1 MLFEEG
7 GWGGF
12 TDHDQPFWFL
22 DAVRVGLGVSK
33 RFPFCIFGFF
43 DFVFGAVAD
52 EDGFAAPF
60 DDYLYDIL
68 CQWLSKVMSW
78 GDIRGKAYVLALW
91 YSVQVNLDLS
101 LCEHVR

>member
-1 MLFEEG
+1 M
-7 GWGGF
+7 
-12 TDHDQPFWFL
+12 
-22 DAVRVGLGVSK
+22 DALRVWLRVSK

-60 DDYLYDIL
+60 DDYLCGIL
-68 CQWLSKVMSW
+68 CQWLSRGIGW
-78 GDIRGKAYVLALW
+78 GKRGGKAYVLALG
-91 YSVQVNLDLS
+91 YSIQVNLDFS